1 VRWSNIDPYPF
12 HVSQWP
18 KSIAHDSDYDGGERL
33 RLSWDLGR
41 LAEKEK
47 KQAIKQWSEKLPDM
61 HDVRWLSLWSHVAPP
76 LFEAACRMTN
86 LECLQ
91 IKWSNIRDISA
102 IENLRHLRYLYVGS
116 STKIESIE
124 PLSALS
130 KLQLLEIENFKL
142 ITDFSPLNRLKS
154 LESLAVTGSMWTRQ
168 NVGALETFTQMT
180 WLKSLALDTWK
191 VETLRPLA
199 NLQALEFLG
208 LGNRLPMPEYAWL
221 SAMLPNTQ
229 CRWFKPYLDLAGI
242 GFSRCT
248 ACKQDSKVMLTGKG
262 AKLLCRLCDS
272 KKIEQHEAA
281 FNAVKSQALDACGIQ
296 D

>member
-1 VRWSNIDPYPF
+1 MRWTNIDPYPF

-18 KSIAHDSDYDGGERL
+18 KSIAHYGDYDGTERL

-41 LAEKEK
+41 LSEKEK
-47 KQAIKQWSEKLPDM
+47 KQAIKQWSERLPEL

-76 LFEAACRMTN
+76 VFEAVCQMTG

-91 IKWSNIRDISA
+91 IKWSNVRDISA
-102 IENLRHLRYLYVGS
+102 IGNLRNMRYLYFGS

-130 KLQLLEIENFKL
+130 NLHLLEIENFKL
-142 ITDFSPLNRLKS
+142 ITDFSLLTRLNS
-154 LESLAVTGSMWTRQ
+154 LESLAVTGSMWARQ
-168 NVGALETFTQMT
+168 DVGALETFSKMT

-199 NLQALEFLG
+199 NLQALQFLD
-208 LGNRLPMPEYAWL
+208 LGNRLPMAEYAWL

-248 ACKQDSKVMLTGKG
+248 QCKQDSKVMLTGKG
-262 AKLLCRLCDS
+262 AKLLCRFCDS
-272 KKIEQHEAA
+272 KHVERHEAA
-281 FNAVKSQALDACGIQ
+281 FNEAKLRATAEREICD
-296 D
+296 